1 MKETITIW
9 IATLI
14 SCGVFL
20 VFFLKL
26 GWGIFPSALLC
37 VGLYVGLSFVL
48 KPQKKLGGIN
58 IERLQGGE
66 ELRKLLDEAQEDL
79 RRIGKAAKEISN
91 IQAKRDAEAL
101 EDGGLRIL
109 EYLEENPEKINMAR
123 RFFTYYLD
131 TAAGLLE
138 RYVQLQETG
147 LRTPEVTEAIKRTA
161 GALPTLNTVFEKQ
174 FTRLMEGELLDVE
187 AEINLLENTLKME
200 GGK

>member
-14 SCGVFL
+14 SCAVFL

-37 VGLYVGLSFVL
+37 VGLYVGLSLVL

-131 TAAGLLE
+131 TAARLLN
-138 RYVQLQETG
+138 RYVEFQNTG
-147 LRTPEVTEAIKRTA
+147 LRSGEVTEILVRT
-161 GALPTLNTVFEKQ
+161 GEALPVLNRAFERQ
-174 FTRLMEGELLDVE
+174 FTRLMEGELMDVE
-187 AEINLLENTLKME
+187 ADIELLKSTLKME
-200 GGK
+200 GGQ